1 MPRRFKLGPL
11 IICIFISSNLTKN
24 IRKTQLDWRSTIK
37 GFQAY
42 LKLERSLSEN
52 SIEAYTRDIEK
63 LYQFSDIQPVKLQPE
78 NIKLSHLRQF
88 IVWAA
93 ELGMIA

>member
-11 IICIFISSNLTKN
+11 IICIFISSNLNKN
-24 IRKTQLDWRSTIK
+24 IKINQLDWRSAIK

-63 LYQFSDIQPVKLQPE
+63 LYQFAEIQPVKPDPD
-78 NIKLSHLRQF
+78 NITLTHLRQF
-88 IVWAA
+88 ILWAA
-93 ELGMIA
+93 ELGMIP